1 MGCTRHMGASGSTLL
16 LLTTGITVIRYVF
29 FLQVLDTAL
38 HFTYMTIFILALQT
52 NSIAVSVAISNQN
65 NGTANG
71 TAEAEAV
78 IVCRNMEEGT
88 LLGRT
93 MRKLNDNAIAQP
105 DSL

>member
-52 NSIAVSVAISNQN
+52 NSIAVSVASSNQN

-88 LLGRT
+88 LSCW
-93 MRKLNDNAIAQP
+93 AEQ
-105 DSL
+105 

>member
-52 NSIAVSVAISNQN
+52 NSIAVSVASSNQN

-71 TAEAEAV
+71 TAE
-78 IVCRNMEEGT
+78 
-88 LLGRT
+88 T
-93 MRKLNDNAIAQP
+93 MSKP
-105 DSL
+105 